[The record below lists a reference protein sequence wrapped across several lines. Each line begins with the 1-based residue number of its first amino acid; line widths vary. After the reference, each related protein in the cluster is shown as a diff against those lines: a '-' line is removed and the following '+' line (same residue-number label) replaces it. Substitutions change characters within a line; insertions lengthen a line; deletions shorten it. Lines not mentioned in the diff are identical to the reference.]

1 MYYFWYFLDKEFKF
15 QSSVCEGYHDVLMVS
30 IDFNNN
36 NIPVLNIHGVDY
48 CRIRVKN
55 LLRNA
60 DLSEKVARYKI

>member
-1 MYYFWYFLDKEFKF
+1 
-15 QSSVCEGYHDVLMVS
+15 MVS
-30 IDFNNN
+30 IDLNNN

>member
-15 QSSVCEGYHDVLMVS
+15 QSSVCEGYHDVLIVS
-30 IDFNNN
+30 IDLSNN
-36 NIPVLNIHGVDY
+36 NIPVLNINGVDY
-48 CRIRVKN
+48 CRKRVKN